1 MGGDGAARRP
11 YHHAKHIRLGKPLS
25 LHSGYRGVSGCAAA
39 KLLGTKSISYSVR
52 DHTQTRAGGDVKAG
66 QNVFERLCS
75 SCHRLSGIGNEVGPN
90 LALAATRSPEELLTH
105 ILDPNRGVNPAYVQ
119 YNVETTDGEIYS
131 GLIVADQ
138 PASVTLKGVN
148 FEKTLPRTL
157 IQKIG
162 SAGQSLMPEGLEQ
175 GVSFQ
180 DMADLLGFLIDS
192 HYDVGT
198 SGHSDSHDVP
208 VR

>member
-1 MGGDGAARRP
+1 
-11 YHHAKHIRLGKPLS
+11 
-25 LHSGYRGVSGCAAA
+25 
-39 KLLGTKSISYSVR
+39 
-52 DHTQTRAGGDVKAG
+52 
-66 QNVFERLCS
+66 
-75 SCHRLSGIGNEVGPN
+75 LSGIGNEVGPN